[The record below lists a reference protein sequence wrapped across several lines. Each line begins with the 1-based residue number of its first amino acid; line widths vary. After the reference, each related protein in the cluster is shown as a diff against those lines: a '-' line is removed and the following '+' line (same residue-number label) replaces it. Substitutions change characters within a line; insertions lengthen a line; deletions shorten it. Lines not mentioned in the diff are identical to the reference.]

1 MAAPALRRTGRVIL
15 MDPTYRVL
23 LLRFAVTKNNEP
35 FEFWATPGGRA
46 EDDESD
52 LEAAIRELD
61 EELRLTVTLEGPVH
75 VHEST
80 FEVNGNKWRGR
91 DVFFHGTCA
100 ASDRFSPAEPKKA
113 SARRSRKCAGGRWM
127 NLKKPQK
134 QCFRRIWARFRAPS
148 CLDKSLRHTTFW
160 VLL

>member
-1 MAAPALRRTGRVIL
+1 MAAPELRRTGRVIL

-23 LLRFAVTKNNEP
+23 LLRFSVTQAGEP

-61 EELRLTVTLEGPVH
+61 EELRLSVPLDGPVH

-80 FEVNGNKWRGR
+80 FEVNGNVWHGR
-91 DVFFHGTCA
+91 DVFFHGRCA
-100 ASDRFSPAEPKKA
+100 ANDPAFTGGTEPDERHALQEMRWWTLEELEKTA
-113 SARRSRKCAGGRWM
+113 ETVFPPDLATVSRQ
-127 NLKKPQK
+127 LV
-134 QCFRRIWARFRAPS
+134 S
-148 CLDKSLRHTTFW
+148 
-160 VLL
+160 

>member
-1 MAAPALRRTGRVIL
+1 MAAPDLRRTGRVIL

-61 EELRLTVTLEGPVH
+61 EELRLTVALEGPVH
-75 VHEST
+75 VHESI
-80 FEVNGNKWRGR
+80 FEVNGHEWRGR

-100 ASDRFSPAEPKKA
+100 AGDPVFTGGTEESERQALQEMRWWTLDELEKTAETVFPPDL
-113 SARRSRKCAGGRWM
+113 SSVSRG
-127 NLKKPQK
+127 LV
-134 QCFRRIWARFRAPS
+134 S
-148 CLDKSLRHTTFW
+148 
-160 VLL
+160 